1 MEMMSS
7 FGWDF
12 SRLEKEGKLVI
23 VDVTDPVLRLQKSI
37 EADPVEFLINFRKLV
52 ERKLQEVKPSRLFID
67 DLTAFF
73 IAVEGPFKVRSLV
86 DDLFGTLRSSG
97 VTSVI
102 TIGTA
107 FGMNQFLEYGAD
119 SATVLN
125 RDRIGNVM
133 IRSIYI
139 MKMRGSKIANS
150 IRVLD
155 ISDEGMS
162 VSSLS
167 PYP

>member
-1 MEMMSS
+1 
-7 FGWDF
+7 
-12 SRLEKEGKLVI
+12 V
-23 VDVTDPVLRLQKSI
+23 V
-37 EADPVEFLINFRKLV
+37 
-52 ERKLQEVKPSRLFID
+52 
-67 DLTAFF
+67 
-73 IAVEGPFKVRSLV
+73 
-86 DDLFGTLRSSG
+86 
-97 VTSVI
+97 

-119 SATVLN
+119 SATMLN
-125 RDRIGNVM
+125 RERICNNL

-155 ISDEGMS
+155 ISDEGMA

-167 PYP
+167 PYS